1 MLSDVL
7 CAAMRPSGAGGCVS
21 RVLYCTAVPGL
32 IVVRVSQSHQRMHAM
47 CCFPDLTY
55 AEG

>member
-55 AEG
+55 AEE